1 MIAVAAGVLT
11 FGSISVNVD
20 DALAA
25 KTGGRI
31 GGQSFRS
38 SAPRPSSP
46 RINNNN
52 SRYLY
57 ISTNSYS
64 VSSFQGNLNIVCWIL
79 TLTQLEEECCI
90 LQFHLILLIDPLG
103 SHPIRGPVVHCKPHL
118 QHSFLFLE
126 CCRLRWRKTTP

>member
-1 MIAVAAGVLT
+1 LWIDRYLINELYAIYIIIYRKKNESNKLGKLAMIAVAAGVLT
-11 FGSISVNVD
+11 FGPISVNVD

-79 TLTQLEEECCI
+79 TLTQLEEECC
-90 LQFHLILLIDPLG
+90 L
-103 SHPIRGPVVHCKPHL
+103 
-118 QHSFLFLE
+118 
-126 CCRLRWRKTTP
+126 

>member
-11 FGSISVNVD
+11 FGSVHD
-20 DALAA
+20 DASAA

-52 SRYLY
+52 SRYL
-57 ISTNSYS
+57 T
-64 VSSFQGNLNIVCWIL
+64 
-79 TLTQLEEECCI
+79 
-90 LQFHLILLIDPLG
+90 
-103 SHPIRGPVVHCKPHL
+103 K
-118 QHSFLFLE
+118 
-126 CCRLRWRKTTP
+126 RKNKCF

>member
-11 FGSISVNVD
+11 FGSVH
-20 DALAA
+20 DASAA

-52 SRYLY
+52 SRY
-57 ISTNSYS
+57 
-64 VSSFQGNLNIVCWIL
+64 
-79 TLTQLEEECCI
+79 
-90 LQFHLILLIDPLG
+90 
-103 SHPIRGPVVHCKPHL
+103 
-118 QHSFLFLE
+118 
-126 CCRLRWRKTTP
+126 

>member
-1 MIAVAAGVLT
+1 MYIIIYRKKYESNKLGKLAMIAVAAGVLT
-11 FGSISVNVD
+11 FGPISVNVD

-52 SRYLY
+52 SRYLSLY
-57 ISTNSYS
+57 LLAYS
-64 VSSFQGNLNIVCWIL
+64 LNK
-79 TLTQLEEECCI
+79 
-90 LQFHLILLIDPLG
+90 FLLNFI
-103 SHPIRGPVVHCKPHL
+103 
-118 QHSFLFLE
+118 
-126 CCRLRWRKTTP
+126 CR